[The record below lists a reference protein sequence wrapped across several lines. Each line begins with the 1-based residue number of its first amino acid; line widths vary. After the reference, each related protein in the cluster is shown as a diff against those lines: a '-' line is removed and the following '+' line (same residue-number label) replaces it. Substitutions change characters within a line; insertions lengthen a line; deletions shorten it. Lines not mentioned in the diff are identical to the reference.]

1 MTASKKKFTTHLRS
15 CILVES
21 RDKLAGYMSDKTKIR
36 GEAKG
41 RVSSAYVLN
50 AFDDNVFDIMVR

>member
-1 MTASKKKFTTHLRS
+1 MTRQ
-15 CILVES
+15 
-21 RDKLAGYMSDKTKIR
+21 KIR

-41 RVSSAYVLN
+41 RVSSAYVLR